1 MNAIPATPALRPR
14 RVAILIFDGC
24 AALDVAG
31 PLEVFGF
38 AERWLQLT
46 GQVPGPALANH
57 LTGSAYALS
66 VLARRPGPVATM
78 SGLKLMAEQAIGEAD
93 EDIDTLLIAGGVG
106 VEQARK
112 DPGLVAWINHMAGR
126 VRRVASICTGAFLLA
141 ESGLLKG
148 RRATTHWNYCHQLAT
163 EFPDVTVE
171 PDRIAVRDGAVYSS
185 GGITAGIDLTLSLVE
200 EDWGRETA
208 AIVGRWI
215 LVFPNRPGGQSQFS
229 ACLTN
234 GFGARRDFR
243 ELQDWIVAHPAE
255 DLGVEALA
263 ARMSMSPRHFAR
275 TFEREVGLTPAKFVE
290 LARLERARAQ
300 LEQTRLPVES
310 IARQCG
316 FGTTE
321 QMRRT
326 FQRALRVSPL
336 DYRARFRYAGS
347 GPEPELATCKA
358 AAS

>member
-1 MNAIPATPALRPR
+1 MNAIPATPALQPR
-14 RVAILIFDGC
+14 RVAMLIFGGC

-46 GQVPGPALANH
+46 GQAPGSGFANH
-57 LTGSAYALS
+57 LSGSAYALT
-66 VLARRPGPVATM
+66 VLARQPGPVTTM
-78 SGLKLMAEQAIGEAD
+78 SGLQIVAERAIGEAD
-93 EDIDTLLIAGGVG
+93 EDIDTLIIAGGMG

-112 DPGLVAWINHMAGR
+112 DPDLVAWINGMAGR

-148 RRATTHWNYCHQLAT
+148 RRATTHWNYCHQLAA

-208 AIVGRWI
+208 TMVGRWI

-229 ACLTN
+229 ACLMN
-234 GFGARRDFR
+234 GLGARQDFR
-243 ELQDWIVAHPAE
+243 ELQDWIVGHPGE
-255 DLGVEALA
+255 ELSVETLA

-316 FGTTE
+316 FSTTE

-326 FQRALRVSPL
+326 FQRALKVSPL
-336 DYRARFRYAGS
+336 DYRARFRYAGH
-347 GPEPELATCKA
+347 GPELGLGTYRE